1 MTPRVIFLGTPA
13 FAVPSLGALALLAN
27 EGVIDIAAVVTQPD
41 RAGDR
46 NRVEP
51 SAVKRRA
58 LELGLP
64 IRQPVLFDADAAA
77 ELVALRPDAL
87 VWAAYGNLIP
97 RKLIDAVN
105 GRALNVHASLLP
117 RWRGASPVAHAILTG
132 DSETGVTLMEGIA
145 SLDRGP
151 IVSQAHVP
159 IGPEDTA
166 GSLTTQLAEAGGA
179 LLHRDLL
186 DYLAGTRRPEPQDEK
201 RVTWA
206 PKLATKDG
214 ELRFSEPAEA
224 LARRVRAMDP
234 DPGAWTTFNGQ
245 RLGVRRA
252 SVTGGR
258 GVQHGT
264 FELRDGVPHVA
275 GGAGW
280 LRLDDVKPAGRRAMS
295 GAEWARGLRDV
306 GAEARLP
313 S

>member
-1 MTPRVIFLGTPA
+1 
-13 FAVPSLGALALLAN
+13 VPSLSALALLAK
-27 EGVIDIAAVVTQPD
+27 EGAIDLAAVVTQPD
-41 RAGDR
+41 RAGHR
-46 NRVEP
+46 NQVAP

-64 IRQPVLFDADAAA
+64 IRQPVLFDAAAAA
-77 ELVALRPDAL
+77 ELIALGPDAL

-117 RWRGASPVAHAILTG
+117 RWRGASPIAHAILAG
-132 DSETGVTLMEGIA
+132 DSETGVTLMEGTA

-151 IVSQAHVP
+151 IVSAAHVP

-166 GSLTTQLAEAGGA
+166 GSLTMQLAEAGGA
-179 LLHRDLL
+179 LLHRDLP
-186 DYLAGTRRPEPQDEK
+186 DYLAGTRRPEPQDES

-245 RLGVRRA
+245 RLGVRRV

-258 GVQHGT
+258 GAQHGT
-264 FELRDGVPHVA
+264 FELRDGLPHVA
-275 GGAGW
+275 AGAGW
-280 LRLDDVKPAGRRAMS
+280 LRLDEVRPAGKRAMS
-295 GAEWARGLRDV
+295 GADWARGLRDL

>member
-1 MTPRVIFLGTPA
+1 
-13 FAVPSLGALALLAN
+13 VPSLAALAVLADDGAI
-27 EGVIDIAAVVTQPD
+27 EIATVVTQPD

-46 NRVEP
+46 GKVEP

-64 IRQPVLFDADAAA
+64 VRQPVLFDADAAA
-77 ELVALRPDAL
+77 ELIALRPDAL

-97 RKLIDAVN
+97 RRLIDAVR

-117 RWRGASPVAHAILTG
+117 RWRGASPVAHAILAG
-132 DSETGVTLMEGIA
+132 DTETGVTLMEGTV

-151 IVSQAHVP
+151 IVAQSSVR

-166 GSLTTQLAEAGGA
+166 GSLTAQLAELGGA
-179 LLHRDLL
+179 LLRRVLPG
-186 DYLAGTRRPEPQDEK
+186 YLAGERRGEPQDEK
-201 RVTWA
+201 HAMWA

-214 ELRFSEPAEA
+214 ELHFTEPAEA
-224 LARRVRAMDP
+224 LARRVRAMTP
-234 DPGAWTTFNGQ
+234 EPGAWTTVDGQ
-245 RLGVRRA
+245 RLGVLRA

-258 GVQHGT
+258 GVQYGT
-264 FELRDGVPHVA
+264 FELREGVPHVA

-280 LRLDDVKPAGRRAMS
+280 LRLDEVRPSGKRAMT
-295 GAEWARGLRDV
+295 GAQWARGLRGLSADT
-306 GAEARLP
+306 RLP